1 MLTPRHGTSG
11 QWPYLPECTITVRAD
26 GRDSTMIDRSSPFYR
41 GLLPGQRSV
50 VCIGFIDGRE
60 PIEILSTDELILEAP
75 SWNPVSDD
83 LVVNGD
89 GRLFLLA
96 SNGEGGLRAIE
107 APGLPDVNNDHVM
120 APDGVSTYASG
131 NDGHLYEVWFD
142 GRPVRRVTTSNT
154 TPSGNRFMHFL
165 HGVSPDRSTL
175 AFVGID
181 FELNEDGSP
190 VFRPI
195 VSDLYTIPADGGP
208 ITRLTDGPGSS
219 DGCEYS
225 PDGAWIYCNTENF
238 SSRPGHAQIA
248 RLRPDGSGKE
258 QLTFDERV
266 NWFPHLA
273 PVGDAAVYLSFPEG
287 TLGHPANLPVEL
299 RLVRDGDWAKATAS
313 VSLFGGQGTINV
325 NSWSP
330 DGTRFA
336 YVAYPIG

>member
-1 MLTPRHGTSG
+1 
-11 QWPYLPECTITVRAD
+11 
-26 GRDSTMIDRSSPFYR
+26 MIDRNSPFYR

-50 VCIGFIDGRE
+50 VCIGFADGRE

-75 SWNPVSDD
+75 SWNPVTND

-89 GRLFLLA
+89 GRLYLLA
-96 SNGEGGLRAIE
+96 SDGEGGLRALE
-107 APGLPDVNNDHVM
+107 TPGLPDVNNDHVM

-142 GRPVRRVTTSNT
+142 GRPVRRVTKSNT
-154 TPSGNRFMHFL
+154 TPDGNRLMHFL
-165 HGVSPDRSTL
+165 HGVSPDRSEL
-175 AFVGID
+175 AFIGIEIPLGPNGEPI
-181 FELNEDGSP
+181 FEAKAYDI
-190 VFRPI
+190 F
-195 VSDLYTIPADGGP
+195 TIPAAGGEP
-208 ITRLTDGPGSS
+208 TRITFGPSPS

-225 PDGAWIYCNTENF
+225 PDGAWIYCNTEDF

-248 RLRPDGSGKE
+248 RLRSDGSGME

-273 PVGDAAVYLSFPEG
+273 PVGPYAVYLSFPEG

-299 RLVRDGDWAKATAS
+299 RLVRDGDWASATTA
-313 VSLFGGQGTINV
+313 VALFGGQGTINV

-336 YVAYPIG
+336 YVAYPLG